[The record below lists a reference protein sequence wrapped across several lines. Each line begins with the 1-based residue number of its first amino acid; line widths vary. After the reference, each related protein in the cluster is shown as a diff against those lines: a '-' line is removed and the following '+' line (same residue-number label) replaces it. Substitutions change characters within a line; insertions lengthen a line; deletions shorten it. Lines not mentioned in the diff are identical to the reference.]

1 MSAFTF
7 PIGIH
12 TPLQHAQALPDKVD
26 IVIIGGGVIGI
37 CAALFLRRHGQSVF
51 VCEKGRVAGEQSSRN
66 WGWIRQQ
73 GRDPDELPI
82 MMEAN
87 GLWRELAEETNVNIG
102 LKQGGVAYLAK
113 SEKELAGYANGFHTR
128 MHWASTAKFYHQSRR
143 TI

>member
-1 MSAFTF
+1 MTF
-7 PIGIH
+7 PISDTSPVTYPG
-12 TPLQHAQALPDKVD
+12 PPPADADV
-26 IVIIGGGVIGI
+26 VVVGGGVIGV
-37 CAALFLRRHGQSVF
+37 CTALFLARNGQRV
-51 VCEKGRVAGEQSSRN
+51 VLLEKGRIAGEQSSRN